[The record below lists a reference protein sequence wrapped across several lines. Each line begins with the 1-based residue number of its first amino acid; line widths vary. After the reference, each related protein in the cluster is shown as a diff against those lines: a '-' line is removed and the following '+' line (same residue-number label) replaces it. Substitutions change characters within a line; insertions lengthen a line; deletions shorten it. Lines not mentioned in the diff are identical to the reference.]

1 MRHAL
6 WTSLFLL
13 CIASTAFAQFGI
25 KGGLNSSSYRGS
37 DVGSNITTATNFTAG
52 ISYDIGLLL
61 GFSIQPEVLYTR
73 RGGIY
78 DFPSSNYKETDKLDY
93 IDVPLLLKFEL
104 PIPILSVYVEGGA
117 AYSFLLSA
125 KRKAEWNGASS
136 EGDIKDNITKND
148 LSLIVGAGVNI
159 FFIEVDA
166 RYVSGQKTIDKNGN
180 LNIYNKGFMAT
191 VGIRF

>member
-1 MRHAL
+1 
-6 WTSLFLL
+6 
-13 CIASTAFAQFGI
+13 
-25 KGGLNSSSYRGS
+25 
-37 DVGSNITTATNFTAG
+37 VGSNITTATNFTAG